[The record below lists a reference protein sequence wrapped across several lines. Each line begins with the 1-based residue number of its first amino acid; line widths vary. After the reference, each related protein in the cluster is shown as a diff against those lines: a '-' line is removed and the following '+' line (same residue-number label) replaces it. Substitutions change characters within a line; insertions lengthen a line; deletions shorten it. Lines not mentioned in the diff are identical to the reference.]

1 MVSVLQGLA
10 SERSPEM
17 ITDNPLFNRR
27 PTASEIL
34 SLQHRAEAVCQ
45 NLALIEAQDADY
57 PSDESTD
64 QQTGYSRERLVDTV
78 KAHLSQVE
86 RSLSSRMEPMI
97 AHQQSFIPNTTTPLK
112 ERM

>member
-1 MVSVLQGLA
+1 
-10 SERSPEM
+10 M

-27 PTASEIL
+27 PTTSEIL
-34 SLQHRAEAVCQ
+34 SLHHRAEAVCQ
-45 NLALIEAQDADY
+45 SLALIEAQDADY
-57 PSDESTD
+57 PLDESID
-64 QQTGYSRERLVDTV
+64 QQTGYSKERLVDTV

-97 AHQQSFIPNTTTPLK
+97 AQQQLFIPDITTSLR